1 MKTHLIGG
9 SCRLVENMVGRNE
22 WWLDKKR
29 GEGGGGWG
37 AVDQLGSGDVCCSD
51 LPWFMTFGTLRC
63 DTKAT
68 DVQEKVAEK

>member
-1 MKTHLIGG
+1 MSGG
-9 SCRLVENMVGRNE
+9 WIKNG
-22 WWLDKKR
+22 
-29 GEGGGGWG
+29 GGGGGWG

>member
-1 MKTHLIGG
+1 M
-9 SCRLVENMVGRNE
+9 VENMVGRNE

-29 GEGGGGWG
+29 GGGGWG

>member
-1 MKTHLIGG
+1 
-9 SCRLVENMVGRNE
+9 MVGRNE

-29 GEGGGGWG
+29 GGGWG